1 MVLIVAVSG
10 ACRRDELTKL
20 SINDVNDSGSSVQI
34 AINDTTLE
42 KQREF
47 LITETRFG
55 KAKSLEIVRKYM
67 SLRNGKNDRFFVNYR
82 SGKCTSQ
89 PVGVNTIG
97 AMPKKIAKYLNIP
110 DCEQY
115 TGLCFRH
122 TSATLVAD
130 TGADLSVLK
139 RHRASKSST
148 VAESYVDRSVGNK
161 CKIAERI
168 LEPNVTSNAN
178 GASTATCA
186 SCSVSKIIMHS
197 TCWQCR
203 TIIARVR

>member
-1 MVLIVAVSG
+1 MTLIVAVSG
-10 ACRRDELTKL
+10 ACRRGELTKL
-20 SINDVNDSGSSVQI
+20 SINDVNDSGSFLKI
-34 AINDTTLE
+34 AINDTNIE

-47 LITETRFG
+47 LITEVAEGRFG

-89 PVGVNTIG
+89 PVGVNTMG
-97 AMPKKIAKYLNIP
+97 AMPKKIAKYLNIS

-115 TGLCFRH
+115 SGLCFRH

-139 RHRASKSST
+139 IYGGSKSST
-148 VAESYVDRSVGNK
+148 VAEYVNRSVRNK

-168 LEPNVTSNAN
+168 LEENVTSN

-186 SCSVSKIIMHS
+186 SCSVSKITIHS
-197 TCWQCR
+197 TCW
-203 TIIARVR
+203 